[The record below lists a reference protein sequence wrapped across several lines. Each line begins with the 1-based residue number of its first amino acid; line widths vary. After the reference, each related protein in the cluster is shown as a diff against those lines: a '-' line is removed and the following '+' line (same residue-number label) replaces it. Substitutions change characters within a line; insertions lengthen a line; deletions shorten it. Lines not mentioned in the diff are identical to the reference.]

1 MLMVRSPL
9 RITLGGGGTD
19 LESYGKQYGG
29 FCISAT
35 INKYSYV
42 GINHSFYDGFILK
55 YSNIENVKKVSEIS
69 HPIFRE
75 ALRWIKLSTPQIEIF
90 SIGDVPS
97 NGAGLGNSGSFT
109 TALLYALHSYKNTPI
124 SQEKTA
130 EIACDINI
138 GILKKIQGK
147 QDEYASALGGINCLT
162 FNKDVSVEHEALKI
176 SHDTMI
182 DLEENLMLFYTGI
195 NHSTE
200 EILSYQDK
208 NSNEEDMISN
218 LHEVKQVGYDAKL
231 FLEHENTKAFADLL
245 NIQWQLKEDRMP
257 TKNSFLEELHYG
269 SLEHGAIGSK
279 LIGSGMGG
287 FIMCYTENKNKL
299 RQYMKSIGLEEL
311 RFSFDFEGCKR
322 MV

>member
-1 MLMVRSPL
+1 MLLVRSPL

-19 LESYGKQYGG
+19 LESYSKQYGG

-35 INKYSYV
+35 INRYSYI
-42 GINHSFYDGFILK
+42 GINHSFYDGIILK
-55 YSNIENVKKVSEIS
+55 YSDIENVKIAEEIS

-75 ALRWIKLSTPQIEIF
+75 ALKWIGLKTPQIEII

-97 NGAGLGNSGSFT
+97 NGSGMGSSGAFSV
-109 TALLYALHSYKNTPI
+109 ALLKALHDYKNIPL
-124 SQEKTA
+124 SSE
-130 EIACDINI
+130 EIANIACVINMDKL
-138 GILKKIQGK
+138 GKIQGK
-147 QDEYASALGGINCLT
+147 QDEYASALGGINCLV
-162 FNKDVSVEHEALKI
+162 FNKDGSVDHKHLKI
-176 SHDTMI
+176 THDTMI
-182 DLEENLMLFYTGI
+182 DLEENLMLFYTGV
-195 NHSTE
+195 NHNTE

-218 LHEVKQVGYDAKL
+218 LHEVKQVGYDAKS
-231 FLEHENTKAFADLL
+231 FLEHGNTKAFADLL
-245 NIQWQLKEDRMP
+245 NVQWRLKEDRMP
-257 TKNSFLEELHYG
+257 IKNSFLEELHYG

-279 LIGSGMGG
+279 LIGSGAGG
-287 FIMCYTENKNKL
+287 FLMVYTENKNKL